1 MMQGRKSAAQ
11 EDATRGEANTELAK
25 RRQRAT
31 WVAQHLL
38 PHERRV
44 RGWLARSR
52 LPGEEIDEVMQE
64 AYCRI
69 AMLPAVDHIEH
80 PVAYLYSVARNLV
93 LRRIK
98 RQQIVALDVVA
109 DIECVSDDS
118 LQSPERQT
126 ESRLD
131 YQRVLAIIA
140 GLPERCR
147 QVVELRKLQGWSQ
160 KEIAAHLGI
169 TEKAV
174 EKQIWTGVRAVRQA
188 WQQTEAEVD
197 ALISGTARP
206 TARRGGRT

>member
-1 MMQGRKSAAQ
+1 
-11 EDATRGEANTELAK
+11 
-25 RRQRAT
+25 
-31 WVAQHLL
+31 
-38 PHERRV
+38 
-44 RGWLARSR
+44 
-52 LPGEEIDEVMQE
+52 
-64 AYCRI
+64 
-69 AMLPAVDHIEH
+69 
-80 PVAYLYSVARNLV
+80 V

-118 LQSPERQT
+118 LQSPERQA

-197 ALISGTARP
+197 ARQQHPILGRGLHRGADSANGLRRLDGNGRGNAADLAR
-206 TARRGGRT
+206 